1 MESKFV
7 RYQASDANAR
17 GSYPGIFALAN
28 GLAKD
33 GKLSDED
40 WVAWRKANDYFD
52 SAYTDPSTVDK
63 LIYDRAINPS
73 AQSWFK
79 RTATDLIVGVDFYAD
94 LLDRYGVD
102 WQVLHSHDPGKV
114 LYEDDV
120 QVVVAPHTVAVV
132 FRS

>member
-7 RYQASDANAR
+7 RYQASNPNRR
-17 GSYPGIFALAN
+17 GSYPGVFALAN
-28 GLAKD
+28 GLARD
-33 GKLSDED
+33 GKLSDQD

-63 LIYDRAINPS
+63 LIYDRAVNPS

-79 RTATDLIVGVDFYAD
+79 RSATDLIAGVEFYTD
-94 LLDRYGVD
+94 LLGRYGIG
-102 WQVLHSHDPGKV
+102 WQVLYSNDPGLV

-120 QVVVAPHTVAVV
+120 QVVVAPRT
-132 FRS
+132 R